1 METGIKNRAEIIV
14 TEEMTAAAAGSGL
27 LPVYG
32 TPFLVALM
40 ENTAHTSITEEL
52 TEGQGTVGTR
62 MDVRHLAATP
72 VGMKV
77 TCESELTE
85 VDRRRLVF
93 TIKAYDEAGLIAE
106 AVHER
111 FIIDNERFL
120 AKAEAKRK

>member
-40 ENTAHTSITEEL
+40 ENTAHTSITDEL
-52 TEGQGTVGTR
+52 AEGQGTVGTR

-111 FIIDNERFL
+111 FIIDNVRFL

>member
-40 ENTAHTSITEEL
+40 ENTAHTSITEER